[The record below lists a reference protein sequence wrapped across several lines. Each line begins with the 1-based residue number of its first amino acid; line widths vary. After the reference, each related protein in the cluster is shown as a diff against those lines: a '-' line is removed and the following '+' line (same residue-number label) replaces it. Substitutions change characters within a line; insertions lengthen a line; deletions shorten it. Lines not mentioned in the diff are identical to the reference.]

1 MFFFLKNSQH
11 DNPKKSSVKSIT
23 KDLLGKNATKLP
35 YFEGKK
41 ILQLSYLD
49 NMFQDVTKTKQ
60 DSGKKKKKIY
70 ILAKFGSFLLWMVA
84 HPCSEFLDLYE
95 ILTHT

>member
-1 MFFFLKNSQH
+1 MYISWDAYGYHECFFLKKISQH
-11 DNPKKSSVKSIT
+11 DNPKKSNVKSIT
-23 KDLLGKNATKLP
+23 KGLFGKNATKLP

-60 DSGKKKKKIY
+60 DLKKTKSN
-70 ILAKFGSFLLWMVA
+70 F
-84 HPCSEFLDLYE
+84 
-95 ILTHT
+95 